1 MQSNSKIEALKSF
14 FLEQIFIVKKSL
26 EEKHQ
31 LETATTLNLW
41 RRESNISEQKTK
53 WRLQSTPTKW
63 RLSSTTIKTAME
75 DGKTITEDL
84 PIAEIFNNYFSNV
97 IRSLCDRHVPTEPG
111 IACSQ
116 NAVSTVIHKF
126 RNHPSILSVK
136 KTWRQ

>member
-1 MQSNSKIEALKSF
+1 MRLNSEIEALKSF

-26 EEKHQ
+26 EEKQLRPRWISEGGNQITQSRKPNEDCHQ
-31 LETATTLNLW
+31 LQRNED
-41 RRESNISEQKTK
+41 
-53 WRLQSTPTKW
+53 
-63 RLSSTTIKTAME
+63 SSTTIKTAMK

-116 NAVSTVIHKF
+116 NTVSTVINKF
-126 RNHPSILSVK
+126 RNHPSILSIK